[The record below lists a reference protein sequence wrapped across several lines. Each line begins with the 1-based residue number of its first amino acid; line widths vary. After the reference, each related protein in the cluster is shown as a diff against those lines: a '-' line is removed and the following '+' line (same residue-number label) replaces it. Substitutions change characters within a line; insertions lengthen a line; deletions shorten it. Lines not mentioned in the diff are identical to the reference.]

1 MFFVVKYQTEE
12 AVAMTENRQTY
23 DTPWKQIIEFFFPQ
37 FMDFFVPGSTE
48 DIDWN
53 VKIKFLDKEFQKIT
67 RESATGRRHTDKL
80 VEVTLKNRAKKW
92 ILIHIEVQSRKN
104 SDFSERMFVYNYRI
118 YDRYK
123 IPVTSVAILSDNAP
137 SWNPAPFRYGLWGST
152 MGLEYIKTKLLD
164 YKDKWL
170 YLETS
175 DNPFAIV
182 VMAHLKALE
191 TRKNSSLRKQWKTE
205 LTKLLYQKGYSR
217 EGVLNLYAFIDWVLT
232 LPDPLEKIF
241 LEDIKEFEK
250 EEKMPYVTSAERL
263 GRKEGKKEGRE
274 EGTYNTCVNLIRNM
288 KKNNL
293 NEQEI
298 ARLTDLD
305 IEMVRK
311 IINREPVEIPL
322 HLLSR
327 DE

>member
-1 MFFVVKYQTEE
+1 VCRTVL
-12 AVAMTENRQTY
+12 
-23 DTPWKQIIEFFFPQ
+23 
-37 FMDFFVPGSTE
+37 TE
-48 DIDWN
+48 DIDWG

-67 RESATGRRHTDKL
+67 KESATGRRHTDKL
-80 VEVTLKNRAKKW
+80 VEVTLKNCAKKW

-104 SDFSERMFVYNYRI
+104 PAFSERMFVYNYRI
-118 YDRYK
+118 YDRYR
-123 IPVTSVAILSDNAP
+123 IPVTSIAILADGSP
-137 SWNPAPFRYGLWGST
+137 LCNPHPFRYGMWGSA
-152 MGLEYIKTKLLD
+152 MGPDYIKTKLLD

-191 TRKNSSLRKQWKTE
+191 TRKNASLRKQWKSG
-205 LTKLLYQKGYSR
+205 LTKLLYHKGYSR

-232 LPDPLEKIF
+232 LPDALEKIF

-250 EEKMPYVTSAERL
+250 EEKMPYVTSAERI
-263 GRKEGKKEGRE
+263 GRK
-274 EGTYNTCVNLIRNM
+274 EGTYNTCVNLIRKM

-298 ARLTDLD
+298 ARITDLD
-305 IEMVRK
+305 IEMVRN
-311 IINREPVEIPL
+311 IINREPVELPL